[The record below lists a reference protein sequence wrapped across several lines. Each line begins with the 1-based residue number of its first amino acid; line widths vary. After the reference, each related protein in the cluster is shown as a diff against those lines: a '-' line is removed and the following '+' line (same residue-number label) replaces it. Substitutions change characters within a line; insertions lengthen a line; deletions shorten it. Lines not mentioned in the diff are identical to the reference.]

1 MEFHCWGISHK
12 STSLEIREKFAFNK
26 DKIDEILAKLKT
38 LTAFDNGI
46 FLSTCN
52 RTEFYSFCPRI
63 EIKKFDAHLEH
74 ILGKGL
80 EVRKN
85 DQYLFSDND
94 AFAHLLRVMTGI
106 DSMIVGEPDIF
117 GQVKKAYENSRSFG
131 YLNSN
136 LDSIFSKSI
145 NITKEIRSATN
156 LSKNPVSIASLV
168 ENIILKEGHSPVL
181 IIGAGDVGKPLLKR
195 LIANGYE
202 VALFNRSKVEVDG
215 IKSNPLS
222 ELTKNINK
230 FKTIVVA
237 APSDSEFFGSKDFK
251 TSEDRLIF
259 DLAIPRNLDG
269 SLNNLKNFKLLTLDE
284 ISMMVEE
291 NIKGRKDSV
300 AQAEGII
307 EKNSE
312 REFRRIKNK
321 KNTDAK
327 QKKFRESLAET
338 KDEAV
343 NKAKERILKG
353 DNIENIIDDLANEIA
368 SKNAFQVSKILDSST
383 RNEKNK
389 QT

>member
-1 MEFHCWGISHK
+1 M
-12 STSLEIREKFAFNK
+12 
-26 DKIDEILAKLKT
+26 
-38 LTAFDNGI
+38 
-46 FLSTCN
+46 
-52 RTEFYSFCPRI
+52 
-63 EIKKFDAHLEH
+63 
-74 ILGKGL
+74 
-80 EVRKN
+80 
-85 DQYLFSDND
+85 
-94 AFAHLLRVMTGI
+94 
-106 DSMIVGEPDIF
+106 
-117 GQVKKAYENSRSFG
+117 
-131 YLNSN
+131 
-136 LDSIFSKSI
+136 
-145 NITKEIRSATN
+145 
-156 LSKNPVSIASLV
+156 
-168 ENIILKEGHSPVL
+168 KEGHSPVL
-181 IIGAGDVGKPLLKR
+181 IIGAGNIGKPLLKR
-195 LIANGYE
+195 LIANDYE

-215 IKSNPLS
+215 IISNPLS
-222 ELTKNINK
+222 ELSANINEY
-230 FKTIVVA
+230 KTIVVA
-237 APSDSEFFGSKDFK
+237 APSEKEFFESEDFK
-251 TSEDRLIF
+251 TAEHRLIF

-269 SLNNLKNFKLLTLDE
+269 SLNNLKNLKLLTLDE

-353 DNIENIIDDLANEIA
+353 DNIENIIDDLASEIA

>member
-12 STSLEIREKFAFNK
+12 STSLEVREKFAFNK
-26 DKIDEILAKLKT
+26 EKIDEILAKLKT

-80 EVRKN
+80 QVRKN

-269 SLNNLKNFKLLTLDE
+269 SLNNLKNLKLLTLDE

-300 AQAEGII
+300 AQAEEII
-307 EKNSE
+307 GKNSE
-312 REFRRIKNK
+312 IEFRKIKNK
-321 KNTDAK
+321 KNIDIK
-327 QKKFRESLAET
+327 QKEFRESLTET
-338 KDEAV
+338 RDEAV
-343 NKAKERILKG
+343 NKAKKRILKG
-353 DNIENIIDDLANEIA
+353 DDIENIIDDLASEIA

-383 RNEKNK
+383 KNK
-389 QT
+389 